1 MRRSPTWPRR
11 FRERDSNPTHL
22 WGQSPASCLLD
33 DPGASKNR
41 CLHALA
47 HSSSSLSVV
56 GAGPRGLS
64 LPLGLRLP
72 TGLSLEPGPRTPC
85 GTVRV
90 LPSSARVH
98 PDSPSRTRTSDRLPP
113 GGLAEQQRRPSG
125 RPHRSTGCYATEL
138 GHEPSVLRRGVAQR
152 PLRKSMRRP
161 RCIRIM
167 DAIDRFVADVWLV
180 FSHGSKERAAS
191 CGAALNQVRRLSWS
205 ARLLAEGLL
214 RPKRR
219 LIAMRPGGFERCRD
233 TKLHWIHNIHYRT
246 RTCNTFSQI
255 HLAPTTRPTY
265 RTTPPCAVFPADG
278 QTRVRARG
286 RGTPVARR
294 GGRVPRRCRRRPI
307 PCPEPVLVREH
318 LIPGC
323 LTTPELYRAFAR
335 SQTHGCG
342 RKRFG

>member
-246 RTCNTFSQI
+246 RTCNTFSQFI
-255 HLAPTTRPTY
+255 WLRL
-265 RTTPPCAVFPADG
+265 
-278 QTRVRARG
+278 RARH
-286 RGTPVARR
+286 TE
-294 GGRVPRRCRRRPI
+294 RRR
-307 PCPEPVLVREH
+307 LVPYSRRMVR
-318 LIPGC
+318 PGSERGAEARQSLAGEEGC
-323 LTTPELYRAFAR
+323 RAGADDDRSHALNPSLFA
-335 SQTHGCG
+335 ST
-342 RKRFG
+342 